1 MGACHRLSALWVV
14 AVSTAGVLL
23 LSELASLL
31 VDVGAGG
38 AEGTV
43 LLPSAQALV
52 LLQLGPL
59 LSLAWRRRPWSL
71 RVLERLG
78 WG

>member
-1 MGACHRLSALWVV
+1 MSYAVSALWVV
-14 AVSTAGVLL
+14 AVSIAGVLL
-23 LSELASLL
+23 VAELVSLL
-31 VDVGAGG
+31 VDVGASG

-52 LLQLGPL
+52 HLQLGPL
-59 LSLAWRRRPWSL
+59 LSLAWRRRPWCL

-78 WG
+78 RG